1 MTGSTDETGKNMD
14 GQKHGE
20 RQFAKSF
27 AAASFF
33 AHTFFCPIPLPN
45 FRYSVGFLRCLTI
58 RRYDNSILPIPL
70 FALWTT
76 LQLETLPTSHLRISN
91 SLKSTLFATVSTRS

>member
-33 AHTFFCPIPLPN
+33 AQ
-45 FRYSVGFLRCLTI
+45 FRCQISAALSVF
-58 RRYDNSILPIPL
+58 S
-70 FALWTT
+70 A
-76 LQLETLPTSHLRISN
+76 
-91 SLKSTLFATVSTRS
+91 V